1 MGLAGMVISGISTVI
16 GAIMYWALTAQSS
29 SVVQQH
35 GFRLSTVG
43 VILMI
48 AGVLGFIV
56 SAIVYATSRRAVKP
70 PATTIVR
77 ETADDMGHAVL
88 TREERR

>member
-1 MGLAGMVISGISTVI
+1 MGLPGMVISGISTVI

-35 GFRLSTVG
+35 GIRISTIG

-48 AGVLGFIV
+48 AGVVGFIV
-56 SAIVYATSRRAVKP
+56 SATVYATSRRSVKP
-70 PATTIVR
+70 PARTIVR
-77 ETADDMGHAVL
+77 ETADDAGHTVV
-88 TREERR
+88 TREEQH